1 MIYKVS
7 GASFHQDLISALQI
21 GERVHL
27 VPDPENE
34 YDGNAIKV
42 QNEAGE
48 LLGWIP
54 SYAHLNEQLKETYSD
69 LEIAK
74 FEAEVT
80 SIIGGGTR
88 NLGLRINVKT
98 D

>member
-7 GASFHQDLISALQI
+7 GASFHQDVVASRYV

-27 VPDPENE
+27 VPDPNNE
-34 YDGNAIKV
+34 YDKNAIKV
-42 QNEAGE
+42 ITDGKE

-69 LEIAK
+69 KEI
-74 FEAEVT
+74 ERLDAEVT

>member
-7 GASFHQDLISALQI
+7 GASFHQDLIAALQI

-34 YDGNAIKV
+34 YDKNAIKV
-42 QNEAGE
+42 MTEDNR

-54 SYAHLNEQLKETYSD
+54 SFAHLNEQLKETYTD
-69 LEIAK
+69 LEIAE

-80 SIIGGGTR
+80 SIIGGGSR
-88 NLGLRINVKT
+88 NLGLRIKVKQ